1 MKLLSLTRRVAA
13 PLALALTFL
22 GAQAVEPTQ
31 ANRKYANY
39 YYAYPYPENP
49 LPQLTA
55 APKGYEPFHIEHYGR
70 HGSRWHIGSWV
81 YRQPIDLLRPAERNG
96 KLTPRGVELMK
107 QLRKTEKQSRGRS
120 GELTPLGA
128 RQHRGI
134 AERMTRNFPEVFKG
148 DANVDAKSTVVIRC
162 VLSMENELRA
172 LQAFNPDLNITSDA
186 SGATM
191 FYMNNENDSIT
202 NAKVSS
208 EAAKKALK
216 EYKKDYPSDYSFID
230 LIISDPQ
237 FAKDSIK
244 IPELRSA
251 LLRVTNNSQS
261 LEEPTPTWDLFSED
275 ALKEDAMRGDASWF
289 ISYGNSDLTEG
300 AAPLR
305 QRYLLYNMIESADTS
320 IMSEKPSANLR
331 FGHDV
336 VVVPLVTL
344 IDLEGY
350 GRKVNDLNELDS
362 FWHLYDLTPMAT
374 NVQMVFY
381 RPKGR
386 KYTADD
392 VLVKVLFNEKEVT
405 LPAKKF
411 NGPYYK
417 WSDVRKAYLDRI
429 GDTGLPPVQK
439 DY

>member
-208 EAAKKALK
+208 EAAKRLSRNIRK
-216 EYKKDYPSDYSFID
+216 
-230 LIISDPQ
+230 IIRRTTVS
-237 FAKDSIK
+237 SISSS
-244 IPELRSA
+244 PTRSSRRTA
-251 LLRVTNNSQS
+251 SRYLNSVR
-261 LEEPTPTWDLFSED
+261 PFC
-275 ALKEDAMRGDASWF
+275 ASQT
-289 ISYGNSDLTEG
+289 IRRASRN
-300 AAPLR
+300 PLR
-305 QRYLLYNMIESADTS
+305 HGISSARMRSRKMPCAATLHGS
-320 IMSEKPSANLR
+320 SATEI
-331 FGHDV
+331 
-336 VVVPLVTL
+336 P
-344 IDLEGY
+344 I
-350 GRKVNDLNELDS
+350 
-362 FWHLYDLTPMAT
+362 
-374 NVQMVFY
+374 
-381 RPKGR
+381 
-386 KYTADD
+386 
-392 VLVKVLFNEKEVT
+392 
-405 LPAKKF
+405 
-411 NGPYYK
+411 
-417 WSDVRKAYLDRI
+417 
-429 GDTGLPPVQK
+429 
-439 DY
+439 